1 MICRAIEIIDRQL
14 DNDFEQRLKYYTN
27 CRADFKRMETVL
39 FRLIHMAMNLALS
52 VHRLGNH
59 SKAKGF
65 MQVNKYVDRIYYFTR
80 EGQGQVFLLIHTF
93 GLFEVFYQNLANR
106 FYGYV
111 ETGILMLTNVRF
123 TT

>member
-65 MQVNKYVDRIYYFTR
+65 MQVNKYVDRI
-80 EGQGQVFLLIHTF
+80 
-93 GLFEVFYQNLANR
+93 N
-106 FYGYV
+106 
-111 ETGILMLTNVRF
+111 
-123 TT
+123 